1 MKEVIIGDGS
11 GLTVGWDCSQL
22 PSQLPGTIHRCSGE

>member
-11 GLTVGWDCSQL
+11 GLTVGFHLTFQTQSTDVMESKKN
-22 PSQLPGTIHRCSGE
+22 P